1 MTRTT
6 KTTVT
11 FARPFFLGDSVH
23 ELPAGAYDIETDEE
37 LLAGLSF
44 PAYRRTEIRLYV
56 PTGAVQKGR
65 SRTLII
71 LPQDLDAA
79 LQRDKPL

>member
-6 KTTVT
+6 QTTVT
-11 FARPFFLGDSVH
+11 FARPFFLGDSKH
-23 ELPAGAYDIETDEE
+23 ELPAGTYDVETDEE
-37 LLAGLSF
+37 LLLGLSF
-44 PAYRRTEIRLYV
+44 PAYRRTEIRLHV
-56 PTGAVQKGR
+56 PTGTVKKGR

-79 LQRDKPL
+79 LERDTPL